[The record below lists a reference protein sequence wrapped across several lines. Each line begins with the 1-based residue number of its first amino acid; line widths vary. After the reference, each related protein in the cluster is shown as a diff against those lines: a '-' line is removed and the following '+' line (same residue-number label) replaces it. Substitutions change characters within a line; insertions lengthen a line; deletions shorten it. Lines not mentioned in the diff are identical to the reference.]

1 MQPDQ
6 KSSGSLETLTFVAAN
21 FVEAKDIGR
30 RTALKGIGVLA
41 TAVAASASGIAT
53 AADRLVVVAFCGQ
66 LLCVIPYEVARTRGY
81 FAEEGLD
88 VKLVY
93 TRGGN
98 AAMQALVGSA
108 SDYAATSFDVA
119 LQAFA
124 RGAKIVRFAST
135 GQLPLFALATAPK
148 TTAEIRNI
156 NDLQGRTIGISGI
169 GNADHILV
177 IYLMKKVGADP
188 SKVHFVSIGTN
199 LFEALV
205 RTQVDAGMVQEP
217 ALSLI
222 TAEGGKVLMN
232 AMDLADAN
240 KYLGGPYEFMG
251 VAVRAAERQQRLDE
265 MRRLARA
272 LEKGLMD
279 TRRLSTEEA
288 VDALPKVLIA
298 GTAHRAQ
305 LISVLDRYKRSLYPA
320 DAKINSAAVNRVVDA
335 HKSAGLLAPSIDIAG
350 LLDLS
355 VLSQR

>member
-1 MQPDQ
+1 MQSDR
-6 KSSGSLETLTFVAAN
+6 KSTDSLDTLTFVAAN
-21 FVEAKDIGR
+21 FVKARDIGR

-41 TAVAASASGIAT
+41 TAVAANASGIAT
-53 AADRLVVVAFCGQ
+53 GADRSVVLAFCGQ

-81 FAEEGLD
+81 FAAEGLD

-98 AAMQALVGSA
+98 AAMQALVGNA

-148 TTAEIRNI
+148 ATAEIRNI
-156 NDLQGRTIGISGI
+156 NELQSRTIGISGI

-177 IYLMKKVGADP
+177 IYLMKKAGADP
-188 SKVHFVSIGTN
+188 SKVRFVSIGTN

-205 RTQVDAGMVQEP
+205 RGQVDAGMVQEP

-251 VAVRAAERQQRLDE
+251 VAVRAGERQQRLDE

-272 LEKGLMD
+272 LEKGLTD

-298 GTAHRAQ
+298 GSTHRAQ
-305 LISVLDRYKRSLYPA
+305 LISVLERYKRSLYPP
-320 DAKINSAAVNRVVDA
+320 DAKINTAAANRVVDA
-335 HKSAGLLAPSIDIAG
+335 HKSAGLLAPSIDVAG

-355 VLSQR
+355 VIDR

>member
-1 MQPDQ
+1 VQAAQ
-6 KSSGSLETLTFVAAN
+6 SSGSLGSLAFVAAN
-21 FVEAKDIGR
+21 LVAGEDIGR
-30 RTALKGIGVLA
+30 RTALKRIGALA
-41 TAVAASASGIAT
+41 TAVAGASGIAS
-53 AADRLVVVAFCGQ
+53 AADRSVVIAFCGQ
-66 LLCVIPYEVARTRGY
+66 LLCVIPYEVARARGY

-98 AAMQALVGSA
+98 AAMQALVGRA

-124 RGAKIVRFAST
+124 RGAKIIRFAST
-135 GQLPLFALATAPK
+135 GQLPLYALATAPK
-148 TTAEIRNI
+148 TTAEIRSV
-156 NDLQGRTIGISGI
+156 NDLQSRTVGISGI

-177 IYLMKKVGADP
+177 IYLMKKAGGDP
-188 SKVHFVSIGTN
+188 GKVRFVSIGTN

-205 RTQVDAGMVQEP
+205 GGQVDAGMVQEP

-222 TAEGGKVLMN
+222 TAAGGKALVN

-251 VAVRAAERQQRLDE
+251 VAVRAEERLQRLDE
-265 MRRLARA
+265 MRRVARA
-272 LEKGLMD
+272 LGKGLMD
-279 TRRLSTEEA
+279 TRRLSTEDA

-298 GTAHRAQ
+298 GSARRAQ
-305 LISVLDRYKRSLYPA
+305 LIAVLERYRRSLYP
-320 DAKINSAAVNRVVDA
+320 DTVKIDSAAAARVAEA
-335 HKSAGLLAPSIDIAG
+335 HKSAGLLAPSVDLAG

-355 VLSQR
+355 VIGQ